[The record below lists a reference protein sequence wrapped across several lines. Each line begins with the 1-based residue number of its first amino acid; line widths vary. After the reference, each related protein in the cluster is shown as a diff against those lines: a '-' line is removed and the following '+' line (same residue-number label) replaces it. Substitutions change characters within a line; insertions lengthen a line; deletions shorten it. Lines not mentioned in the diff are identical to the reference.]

1 MTSTSP
7 LSSPDSQSQSLLLPS
22 GRTLG
27 YASYGDPNGI
37 PLLYFHGYPSSRLE
51 ASGLSPLASRLNI
64 RLLALDRPGA
74 GLSTYDPHRSVTDW
88 PADVQAFATGLG
100 LPRIAVLG
108 VSGGGPYA
116 LACARLLP
124 RDMLGAVG
132 VFAGAPV
139 WDRGV
144 RTVGMPLYARFTY
157 MLATYCPWGLRVLSA
172 GFVGAARWVMGRPVV
187 ERWIDKWL
195 EALSEAR
202 EKAREKA
209 RAKIDQARATEKEED
224 SHKLGYEKSDDTA
237 RLEKVPLTTRTTT
250 EEGYELQESLP
261 PTSIRRAR
269 LMQLLFEHFTQGTA
283 GFVHETRLL
292 TRDWGIRFED
302 ITYDTVRIWHGS
314 RDANAPIESLR
325 EIAARIPH
333 CVLKEFDDTHYS
345 VGRHYEEVLREIVGD
360 FQTTQERGK
369 D

>member
-1 MTSTSP
+1 MFSISP
-7 LSSPDSQSQSLLLPS
+7 SPSRDNQSQTLILPS

-74 GLSTYDPHRSVTDW
+74 GLSTYDPHRRVTDW

-100 LPRIAVLG
+100 LSRIAVLG

-124 RDMLGAVG
+124 SDMLGAVG
-132 VFAGAPV
+132 MLAGAPM

-144 RTVGMPLYARFTY
+144 RTNGMPWYARITY
-157 MLATYCPWGLRVLSA
+157 LMATYWPWGLRVLSA
-172 GFVGAARWVMGRPVV
+172 GFVGGARWVMGRAVV

-195 EALSEAR
+195 EGLSEAR
-202 EKAREKA
+202 AKAQAKA
-209 RAKIDQARATEKEED
+209 AAETEKEERQ
-224 SHKLGYEKSDDTA
+224 
-237 RLEKVPLTTRTTT
+237 RLEHEKGGDIAKLETAPLIATTRTTT
-250 EEGYELQESLP
+250 EEGYELQETVLP
-261 PTSIRRAR
+261 TPERRAR
-269 LMQLLFEHFTQGTA
+269 LIQLLFEHFAQGTA

-292 TRDWGIRFED
+292 TRDWGFRFDD

-314 RDANAPIESLR
+314 RDANAPIGSIR
-325 EIAARIPH
+325 GMAARMPH
-333 CVLKEFDDTHYS
+333 CVLTEFDDTHFS
-345 VGRHYEEVLREIVGD
+345 VGSHYEDVLREIMAD
-360 FQTTQERGK
+360 FKKTQELRDEK
-369 D
+369 